1 MGDELVTASGGY
13 ERQRPTSPR
22 RLRARERELQ
32 ALELKK
38 AGFNYRQIGER
49 LGVSHVAVGK
59 ALRRAL
65 AAHSDQTK
73 EAVEELRQL
82 ELERLDALNLA
93 FWEKM
98 IGGDVQA
105 GKLILRTIDQ
115 RSRLLGLEA
124 PRPLVTIDQRQVSL
138 QARPEDQP
146 YQPLEPE
153 KVELARALMALPAAK
168 REFLMNAP
176 ENGLRP
182 AEALAE
188 IVAGQTVTAGPD

>member
-1 MGDELVTASGGY
+1 MDDALVTASGGY

-73 EAVEELRQL
+73 EAVEELRQW
-82 ELERLDALNLA
+82 ELERLDAVNLA

-98 IGGDVQA
+98 MAGDVQA
-105 GKLILRTIDQ
+105 AKLILRTIEL

-124 PRPLVTIDQRQVSL
+124 PRPLVTIDQRHVSL
-138 QARPEDQP
+138 QGHGESHE
-146 YQPLEPE
+146 YQPMEPE
-153 KVELARALMALPAAK
+153 KMALAKALLEIDPKK
-168 REFLMNAP
+168 RELLMRAP
-176 ENGLRP
+176 EHGLRP
-182 AEALAE
+182 VAALAE
-188 IVAGQTVTAGPD
+188 LVGERSSGEHD

>member
-1 MGDELVTASGGY
+1 MSDALVTASGGY

-22 RLRARERELQ
+22 RVLARERELQ
-32 ALELKK
+32 ALELRK
-38 AGFNYRQIGER
+38 AGLTYARIGEL

-59 ALRRAL
+59 AVRRAL
-65 AAHSDQTK
+65 AKHSDQTK

-82 ELERLDALNLA
+82 ELERLDAVNLA

-98 IGGDVQA
+98 MAGDVQA
-105 GKLILRTIDQ
+105 AKLILRTIEQ

-138 QARPEDQP
+138 ERPEPPP
-146 YQPLEPE
+146 YEPVEPE
-153 KVELARALMALPAAK
+153 KMELAMALMALPAAK